1 MKKREI
7 LQSKLS
13 KKMLSISTIA
23 VGEKIGMLCRGKKS
37 TTFFGNINLYCK
49 CPIKNFNINKILV
62 L

>member
-1 MKKREI
+1 MKKREM

-13 KKMLSISTIA
+13 KKMLSISTNA
-23 VGEKIGMLCRGKKS
+23 VGEKIGMLCWGKKS
-37 TTFFGNINLYCK
+37 TTFFGNMNLYCK